1 MKIDE
6 AIKLLQNNG
15 YLVTEYYSA
24 NENTDTNG
32 IIAYVRSVLDEFPE
46 KGELEFNSSGAL
58 DDAWEYLKSL
68 GYSLKYTSD
77 LDDYENLNHY
87 IEYKLENNE

>member
-15 YLVTEYYSA
+15 YLVTEYYSV

-46 KGELEFNSSGAL
+46 KGELEFTSRGAC

-68 GYSLKYTSD
+68 GYSLEYTSD
-77 LDDYENLNHY
+77 LDDYENLTHY